1 MPTKE
6 ERRGEIAENSK
17 FLTEKLRTRV
27 PERKTRMY
35 IPSEWPRTGSRGSNK
50 QTNIPSELCLVT
62 SQEIPERSAR
72 LPRSGVAHGKEGCR
86 SFSVDNLHLLRGSS
100 PTLAAFDDI

>member
-17 FLTEKLRTRV
+17 FLTEKIRTRV

-35 IPSEWPRTGSRGSNK
+35 IPSELYW
-50 QTNIPSELCLVT
+50 VT
-62 SQEIPERSAR
+62 SQENPERSAR

-86 SFSVDNLHLLRGSS
+86 SFSVDNLHLPRGSS
-100 PTLAAFDDI
+100 LTLAAFDDI